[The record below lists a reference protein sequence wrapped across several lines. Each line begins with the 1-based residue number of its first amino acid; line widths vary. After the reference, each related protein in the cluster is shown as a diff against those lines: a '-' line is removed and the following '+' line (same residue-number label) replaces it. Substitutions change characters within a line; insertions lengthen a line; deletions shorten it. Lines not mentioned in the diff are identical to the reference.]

1 MTLQQACSFPTGSP
15 VLIDGHGPVVVEEVR
30 PGEAL
35 FVPVSMKMVPVGD
48 APRRE
53 RIMPSLDRVVLDR
66 DTVALLVT
74 TDEASW
80 THPGRLWVVI

>member
-35 FVPVSMKMVPVGD
+35 FIPVTAKMVPVGE

-53 RIMPSLDRVVLDR
+53 CFMAALDRVVLDR

-80 THPGRLWVVI
+80 DNPGRLWVVI